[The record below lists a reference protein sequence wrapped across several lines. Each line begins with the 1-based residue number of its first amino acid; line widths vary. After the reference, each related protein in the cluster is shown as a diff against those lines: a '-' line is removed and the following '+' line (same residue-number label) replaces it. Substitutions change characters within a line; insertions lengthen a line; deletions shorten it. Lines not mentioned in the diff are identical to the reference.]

1 MPSMRSKPPL
11 PPLPPLMSLGRT
23 RHASRLS
30 RCLALAA
37 VLALAGCSTVVPA
50 DAADAEARLQRMV
63 GDAACT
69 QDAQCRTLPWGH
81 KSCGGPQRWV
91 AWSTA
96 RSDEADLQALAQ
108 ALATMKPSALT
119 PNTVT
124 SKAKLRAI
132 IEEVRRNGFSI
143 VDEELE
149 VGLRSVSVPLRATGG
164 AAGCDGAAAVHVKSE
179 RELCDEVRAAARPWS

>member
-1 MPSMRSKPPL
+1 MPSMHPKPPL
-11 PPLPPLMSLGRT
+11 SPLPPLMSLGRT

-30 RCLALAA
+30 RWLALAA
-37 VLALAGCSTVVPA
+37 VLALAGCSTAVPA

-108 ALATMKPSALT
+108 AHAEKQRQAQERDGRVSDCRLVVDPGARCEAQRCVLR
-119 PNTVT
+119 T
-124 SKAKLRAI
+124 SP
-132 IEEVRRNGFSI
+132 
-143 VDEELE
+143 
-149 VGLRSVSVPLRATGG
+149 GLG
-164 AAGCDGAAAVHVKSE
+164 ASPV
-179 RELCDEVRAAARPWS
+179 AR